1 VIDPRDGR
9 IIAGARLPGTPPD
22 APRFADT
29 VEALRARGGEPL
41 GFGAGSTNTVLV
53 VVATNARLGKEG
65 ANILAQMAD
74 VVLLVV
80 EAGRT
85 PARLVQRTAEAL
97 GKERVMGVILN
108 RADDVSSDSSSAYA
122 YGPTN

>member
-1 VIDPRDGR
+1 MIID
-9 IIAGARLPGTPPD
+9 TPP
-22 APRFADT
+22 
-29 VEALRARGGEPL
+29 V
-41 GFGAGSTNTVLV
+41 GSVPD
-53 VVATNARLGKEG
+53 

-108 RADDVSSDSSSAYA
+108 RADEIVVSSDSSSAYT

>member
-1 VIDPRDGR
+1 
-9 IIAGARLPGTPPD
+9 
-22 APRFADT
+22 
-29 VEALRARGGEPL
+29 
-41 GFGAGSTNTVLV
+41 
-53 VVATNARLGKEG
+53 
-65 ANILAQMAD
+65 MAD